1 MIPKLYIWYIYASGI
16 LPFLFI
22 FALAYTTAFMSIQA
36 PHVEVLEHV
45 STILKEYGF
54 YPTAEVI
61 DTMNLYFSL
70 YCFTQ

>member
-1 MIPKLYIWYIYASGI
+1 
-16 LPFLFI
+16 
-22 FALAYTTAFMSIQA
+22 MSIQA

-61 DTMNLYFSL
+61 DTMNLQPYDCEMERESCSKGVLGSSDSF
-70 YCFTQ
+70 YI